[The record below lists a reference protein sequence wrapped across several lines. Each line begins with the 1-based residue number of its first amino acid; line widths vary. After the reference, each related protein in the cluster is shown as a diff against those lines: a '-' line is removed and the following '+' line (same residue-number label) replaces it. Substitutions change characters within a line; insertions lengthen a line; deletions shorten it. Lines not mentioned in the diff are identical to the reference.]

1 MLNNSYIQKA
11 YGCAGIGKR
20 LIMEITTNCQFKCS
34 YCLKRIP
41 LVRKVS
47 HTKSEYIK
55 IFFDICR
62 KYNIYNNNEVSV
74 YIAGGEPTTSPYFL
88 DIVKLCAQCEFV
100 KDINLLTNGYT
111 NSDVYIQ
118 VNNICS
124 DYNKRFI
131 NNITYHFNKLTKLE
145 DYIHKTQYLLDNG
158 VNSLLSIIID
168 IDNVD
173 VDDILNIEQYLMY
186 DFIREVYSIVGKHIP
201 DEFTFIHKFNSQKTL
216 SDNRKIKI
224 ITNNDN
230 IVYANKL
237 AIETTNEKC
246 IGETFN
252 ITIDEEPV
260 SLLDLVK
267 MLYKYCNKKPNYVL
281 VDERS
286 KGDIDYIAGDN
297 TKAKNLLGYRV
308 VKTFEEGIKDCCE
321 WFLKQNRDKNV

>member
-41 LVRKVS
+41 LVRKVI
-47 HTKSEYIK
+47 HTRSEYIK

-224 ITNNDN
+224 ITNNDEF
-230 IVYANKL
+230 IVSDSDIRNMGINPFLGMYCTGISDNV
-237 AIETTNEKC
+237 
-246 IGETFN
+246 
-252 ITIDEEPV
+252 TIDEESYIYSSCCP
-260 SLLDLVK
+260 SNK
-267 MLYKYCNKKPNYVL
+267 LYKC
-281 VDERS
+281 
-286 KGDIDYIAGDN
+286 YIEPHVKRFFDNIYN
-297 TKAKNLLGYRV
+297 TKQICKADICCFPKPIRYR
-308 VKTFEEGIKDCCE
+308 
-321 WFLKQNRDKNV
+321 